1 MTLKLHYLGR
11 AALVFP
17 TLFLAVPALAMNM
30 ASDAASDA
38 GAEDSGHAPI
48 QVIGH
53 RDPVGLLP
61 AQDAPRSISAIS
73 SEFITKQAPTMNAFQ
88 LVNILPG
95 ANVAM
100 SDPYGLSAS
109 SGITLRGLGQDSIGV
124 LMEGAPQNDIG
135 YFYAYPAQFADTE
148 NIKQIIL
155 AQGSVDIDSPVV
167 AAAGGMISLSLDD
180 PKDQMGALVNLSY
193 GSYDARRAFVRVD
206 TGEIGNS
213 GVRAFL
219 SYSNN
224 RADNWRGAGF
234 DKRQHVD
241 AKFLTTWGDSNRA
254 SISFSYNDA
263 KTSTYPAVTKADWK
277 AVGRDYN
284 FDADYGDGN
293 LNYWRLYR
301 APFRNLYISAP
312 LQVALNDRLTLNN
325 SAYLQ
330 MGHGNSPYGTELWT
344 EGNYLG
350 TELLD
355 EPINLPGAV
364 DGKANVMG
372 NWTGKQFRVGDVA
385 KLTLQAG
392 AHRVTAGLWFDY
404 GTDRVT
410 QSYTSLNADGRPVD
424 EWGYQDK
431 AIRTADGR
439 LLAYENAR
447 TVTVT
452 KGAFLADSIAL
463 SDKLGVDVGL
473 KAVNVLRRGHNYL
486 PGPQSD
492 IRYSSS
498 ALLPRAA
505 IRYDVGDSQ
514 QIFANVNTNFRI
526 PNEFALYDYYYDGV
540 VVSQGSTSLK
550 NEYSVSSELGYRYNG
565 AKLSLALT
573 AFHYWFRNRQVP
585 TILNDGGAQ
594 VSATVNAG
602 SMRSHG
608 LDAEISYRP
617 TEGWGIYLSG
627 EILRT
632 KLLDDLPVGYDF
644 LPTKGKNAVASPKYQ
659 FAAGSSYDDGLL
671 FGSMA
676 LKYVGRQYATFMNDE
691 SIKPYATLD
700 LSIGVHLAGMLDGKR
715 TDLRLNAI
723 NITNPKVL
731 SGVYSVSSNALDT
744 EGRGGTNIYGSAP
757 SYYIGSGRAFVG
769 TLSRAF

>member
-1 MTLKLHYLGR
+1 MTRNINDFGR
-11 AALVFP
+11 AAFILP
-17 TLFLAVPALAMNM
+17 FLMMASPALAMELE
-30 ASDAASDA
+30 AADSSDA
-38 GAEDSGHAPI
+38 API

-61 AQDAPRSISAIS
+61 AQESPRSTSAIGA
-73 SEFITKQAPTMNAFQ
+73 EFITKQAPTMNAYQ
-88 LVNILPG
+88 LVSILPG

-135 YFYAYPAQFADTE
+135 YFFAYPAQFADTE
-148 NIKQIIL
+148 NIKQIVL

-180 PKDQMGALVNLSY
+180 PKDQMGALVNLSA
-193 GSYDARRAFVRVD
+193 GSYDARRLFVRVD
-206 TGEIGNS
+206 TGEIGKS
-213 GVRAFL
+213 GVKAFI

-234 DKRQHVD
+234 DQRQHVD
-241 AKFLTTWGDSNRA
+241 AKFLTEWGDRNRA

-263 KTSTYPAVTKADWK
+263 KTSTYRAATKADWQ
-277 AVGRDYN
+277 ALGRDYN
-284 FDADYGDGN
+284 LDAEYGDGN
-293 LNYWRLYR
+293 SYYWRLYR

-312 LQVALNDRLTLNN
+312 LQVGLSDNLTLNN
-325 SAYLQ
+325 TAYLQ
-330 MGHGNSPYGTELWT
+330 MGHGNSPYGTELT
-344 EGNYLG
+344 TDGNYLG

-355 EPINLPGAV
+355 QPINLPGAV
-364 DGKANVMG
+364 DGKAIVMG

-392 AHRVTAGLWFDY
+392 AHRITAGLWFDY

-410 QSYTSLNADGRPVD
+410 QSYTSLNTNGHPVD

-463 SDKLGVDVGL
+463 TDKLGLDVGL

-498 ALLPRAA
+498 ALLPRASVHY
-505 IRYDVGDSQ
+505 RPDDSQ

-526 PNEFALYDYYYDGV
+526 PNEFALYDYYGGGV
-540 VVSQGSTSLK
+540 VVQQGSTNLK

-565 AKLSLALT
+565 AKLSFALT

-585 TILNDGGAQ
+585 TTLEGGAQ

-617 TEGWGIYLSG
+617 TEGWGLYLSG

-632 KLLDDLPVGYDF
+632 KLLDDLPVGDDF
-644 LPTKGKNAVASPKYQ
+644 LPTKGKQAVASPRYQ

-676 LKYVGRQYATFMNDE
+676 LKYVGRQFSTFMNDE
-691 SIKPYATLD
+691 SIKPYATMD
-700 LSIGVHLAGMLDGKR
+700 LSIGVHLAGLLDGKR

-731 SGVYSVSSNALDT
+731 SGVYALSSNALDT
-744 EGRGGTNIYGSAP
+744 RGRSGSTIGGSAP

>member
-1 MTLKLHYLGR
+1 MTRKICDFGR
-11 AALVFP
+11 VAFVFP
-17 TLFLAVPALAMNM
+17 ILMMASPALAMDM
-30 ASDAASDA
+30 DAADA
-38 GAEDSGHAPI
+38 AVDSADDAQI
-48 QVIGH
+48 EVIGH

-61 AQDAPRSISAIS
+61 RQDAPKSISEIS

-124 LMEGAPQNDIG
+124 LMEGAPQNDVG

-148 NIKQIIL
+148 NIKHIVL
-155 AQGSVDIDSPVV
+155 AQGAVDIDSPVV
-167 AAAGGMISLSLDD
+167 AAAGGMLSLALDD
-180 PKDQMGALVNLSY
+180 PKDKLGALVNLSY
-193 GSYDARRAFVRVD
+193 GSYDAWRLFVRVD
-206 TGEIGNS
+206 TGDIGNS
-213 GVRAFL
+213 GVKAFL

-234 DKRQHVD
+234 DQRQHVD
-241 AKFLTTWGDSNRA
+241 AKFLTEWGDDNRA

-263 KTSTYPAVTKADWK
+263 KTSTYPAATKADWQ
-277 AVGRDYN
+277 ALGRDVN
-284 FDADYGDGN
+284 FDADYGAGN

-330 MGHGNSPYGTELWT
+330 MGHGNSPYGTELT
-344 EGNYLG
+344 TTGNYLG

-355 EPINLPGAV
+355 QPINLPGAV
-364 DGKANVMG
+364 GGTANVMA

-392 AHRVTAGLWFDY
+392 AHRITAGLWFDY

-410 QSYTSLNADGRPVD
+410 QSYTSLNADGHPVD

-452 KGAFLADSIAL
+452 KGAFLADSIAIN
-463 SDKLGVDVGL
+463 DKLGVDVGL
-473 KAVNVLRRGHNYL
+473 KAVNVLRRGRNYL

-505 IRYDVGDSQ
+505 IRYEVDDRQ
-514 QIFANVNTNFRI
+514 QIFANVMTNFRI
-526 PNEFALYDYYYDGV
+526 PNEFALYNYYYGGEV
-540 VVSQGSTSLK
+540 VQQGSTNLK

-565 AKLSLALT
+565 ANLSFALT

-585 TILNDGGAQ
+585 TILDDGAQ

-602 SMRSHG
+602 GMRSHG

-632 KLLDDLPVGYDF
+632 KLLDDLPVGDDY
-644 LPTKGKNAVASPKYQ
+644 LPTKGKQAVASPKYQ
-659 FAAGSSYDDGLL
+659 FAAGSSYDDGLI

-676 LKYVGRQYATFMNDE
+676 LKYVGRQYSTFMNDE

-731 SGVYSVSSNALDT
+731 SGVYALSSNALDT
-744 EGRGGTNIYGSAP
+744 TGRGGSTIYGSAP

>member
-1 MTLKLHYLGR
+1 MTRKITPLGR
-11 AALVFP
+11 VAFIFP
-17 TLFLAVPALAMNM
+17 MMLASPALAME
-30 ASDAASDA
+30 ADAADS
-38 GAEDSGHAPI
+38 AEQAQI

-61 AQDAPRSISAIS
+61 AQDTPRSISAIGA
-73 SEFITKQAPTMNAFQ
+73 EFITKQAPTMNAFQ
-88 LVNILPG
+88 LVSILPG

-148 NIKQIIL
+148 NIKQIRL

-193 GSYDARRAFVRVD
+193 GSYDARRLFVRVD

-213 GVRAFL
+213 GVKAFL

-241 AKFLTTWGDSNRA
+241 AKFLTEWGDRNRA

-263 KTSTYPAVTKADWK
+263 KTSTYPAVSKADWQD
-277 AVGRDYN
+277 VGRDYN
-284 FDADYGDGN
+284 FDAEYGDGN

-325 SAYLQ
+325 NAYLQ

-344 EGNYLG
+344 DGNYLG

-355 EPINLPGAV
+355 QPINLPGAV

-392 AHRVTAGLWFDY
+392 AHRITAGLWFDY

-410 QSYTSLNADGRPVD
+410 QSYTSLNADGHPVD

-463 SDKLGVDVGL
+463 NDKLGVDVGL

-505 IRYDVGDSQ
+505 VHYRPDQRQ

-526 PNEFALYDYYYDGV
+526 PNEFALYDYYYGGV
-540 VVSQGSTSLK
+540 VAEQGRTNLK

-565 AKLSLALT
+565 ATLSFALT

-585 TILNDGGAQ
+585 TILDDAAQ

-617 TEGWGIYLSG
+617 TEGWGLYLSG

-632 KLLDDLPVGYDF
+632 KLLDDLPVGEDF
-644 LPTKGKNAVASPKYQ
+644 LPTKGKQAVASPRYQ

-671 FGSMA
+671 FGSFA
-676 LKYVGRQYATFMNDE
+676 LKYVGRQYSTFMNDE
-691 SIKPYATLD
+691 SIKPYTTLD
-700 LSIGVHLAGMLDGKR
+700 LSIGVHLAGLLDGKR

-731 SGVYSVSSNALDT
+731 SGVYTVSNNALET
-744 EGRGGTNIYGSAP
+744 EGRGGTSIGGSAP

>member
-1 MTLKLHYLGR
+1 MTRKITPLGR
-11 AALVFP
+11 VAFIFP
-17 TLFLAVPALAMNM
+17 MMLASPALAME
-30 ASDAASDA
+30 ADAADS
-38 GAEDSGHAPI
+38 AEQAQI

-61 AQDAPRSISAIS
+61 AQDTPRSISAIGA
-73 SEFITKQAPTMNAFQ
+73 EFITKQAPTMNAFQ
-88 LVNILPG
+88 LVSILPG

-135 YFYAYPAQFADTE
+135 YFFAYPAQFADTE
-148 NIKQIIL
+148 NIKQIRL

-193 GSYDARRAFVRVD
+193 GSYDARRLFVRVD

-213 GVRAFL
+213 GVKAFL

-241 AKFLTTWGDSNRA
+241 AKFLTEWGDSNRA

-263 KTSTYPAVTKADWK
+263 KTSTYRAATIADWEDE
-277 AVGRDYN
+277 GRDYN
-284 FDADYGDGN
+284 FDAEYGDGN

-325 SAYLQ
+325 NAYLQ
-330 MGHGNSPYGTELWT
+330 MGHGNSPYGTELTT

-355 EPINLPGAV
+355 QPINLPGAV

-392 AHRVTAGLWFDY
+392 AHRITAGLWFDY

-410 QSYTSLNADGRPVD
+410 QSYTSLNADGHPVD

-463 SDKLGVDVGL
+463 NDKLGVDVGL

-492 IRYSSS
+492 ICYSSS

-505 IRYDVGDSQ
+505 LHYRPDERQ

-526 PNEFALYDYYYDGV
+526 PNEFALYDYYYGGEV
-540 VVSQGSTSLK
+540 VQQSSTNLK

-565 AKLSLALT
+565 ATLSFALT

-585 TILNDGGAQ
+585 TILDDAAQ

-617 TEGWGIYLSG
+617 TEGWGLYLSG

-632 KLLDDLPVGYDF
+632 KLLDDLPVGEDF
-644 LPTKGKNAVASPKYQ
+644 LPTKGKQAVASPRYQ

-671 FGSMA
+671 FGSFA
-676 LKYVGRQYATFMNDE
+676 LKYVGRQYSTFMNDE
-691 SIKPYATLD
+691 SIKPYTTLD
-700 LSIGVHLAGMLDGKR
+700 LSIGVHLAGLLDGKR

-731 SGVYSVSSNALDT
+731 SGVYALSSNALNT
-744 EGRGGTNIYGSAP
+744 EGRGGSTIDGSAP